1 MATRATML
9 GWRGEEAVRRWLE
22 RRGFVFVERN
32 FRTRYGEIDLI
43 MQDGD
48 TLVFVEVK
56 TRRSRSFGAPEE
68 SISEKKLE
76 RIEAAAETYCQ
87 RHAEIRPF
95 RMDLAVV
102 ERLEWRGTWNI
113 RYTRNI

>member
-1 MATRATML
+1 MEL

-22 RRGFVFVERN
+22 RRGFMFVERN

-43 MQDGD
+43 MKDGD

-68 SISEKKLE
+68 SVSERKLE
-76 RIEAAAETYCQ
+76 RLEAAVAQYIQ
-87 RHAEIRPF
+87 RHVVDGPYRI
-95 RMDLAVV
+95 DLAIV
-102 ERLEWRGTWNI
+102 EWRGSWHV
-113 RYTRNI
+113 RYTQGMFN